1 MHVEI
6 KSNIYNRDEYVLP
19 VVVGVLPVMLH
30 PGITTIEK
38 KLVENRN
45 MKILSSYKYKNT
57 KVF

>member
-45 MKILSSYKYKNT
+45 MKILSSYKYKNI
-57 KVF
+57 